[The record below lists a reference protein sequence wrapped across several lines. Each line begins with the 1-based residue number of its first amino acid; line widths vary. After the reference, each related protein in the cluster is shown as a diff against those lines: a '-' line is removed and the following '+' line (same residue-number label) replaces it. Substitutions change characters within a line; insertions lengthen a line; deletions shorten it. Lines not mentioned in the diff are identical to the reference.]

1 MTFLDWLLWLA
12 CLWATFLGYCASSL
26 PDLVQHLAA
35 RYRHG
40 STR

>member
-1 MTFLDWLLWLA
+1 MTFLDWLVWLGL
-12 CLWATFLGYCASSL
+12 LWAVFLAFCAADV
-26 PDLVQHLAA
+26 PALVHQLAA